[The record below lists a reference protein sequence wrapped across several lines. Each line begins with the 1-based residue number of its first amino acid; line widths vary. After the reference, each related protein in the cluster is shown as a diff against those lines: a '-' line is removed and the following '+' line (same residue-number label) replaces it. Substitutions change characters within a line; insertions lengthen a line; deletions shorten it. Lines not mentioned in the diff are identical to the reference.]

1 MSRRFPLSSRSQSVS
16 CLPPPSDGS
25 PMPPT
30 ESAPTM
36 ITIPS
41 VFFPPPPSP
50 PSPTSPLPPANPPS
64 PTNPS
69 HPKKGDRFK
78 LFRVSLAVAVSISA
92 GAALLSSAAGTYFA
106 VRRHLDSQVQQ
117 QQLALLQRA
126 QSYQQTEDF
135 ALCISYAEQV
145 LPASPSLPRARLVL
159 MECRNAQA
167 WLMLDEANQFA
178 ERGELAK
185 AIALANAIPPSS
197 SRAIAQQLVLRWS
210 TRMMEIGRDYY
221 YSSTNQ
227 FNAAIATL
235 HAIPAGSPLYSEA
248 QTTLQQWQTEW
259 AANAQHWQDAQTALE
274 QDDLTTAQQAVMQIS
289 QHPFWASQ
297 SQPLRQAIAT
307 KAQDRRYAQLV
318 REAETR
324 LGTRQPDA
332 AIALA
337 QQLPDQAPWLD
348 RKTQLLSQARQQRWL
363 INGCRTL
370 SLGLFCY

>member
-1 MSRRFPLSSRSQSVS
+1 
-16 CLPPPSDGS
+16 
-25 PMPPT
+25 MPPT

-36 ITIPS
+36 LTLPS
-41 VFFPPPPSP
+41 VFPSPPPSP
-50 PSPTSPLPPANPPS
+50 L
-64 PTNPS
+64 
-69 HPKKGDRFK
+69 HPRKGDRFK
-78 LFRVSLAVAVSISA
+78 LFRVSLAVVVSISA
-92 GAALLSSAAGTYFA
+92 GAALLSSAVGTYFA
-106 VRRHLDSQVQQ
+106 VRRHMDTQVQH

-135 ALCISYAEQV
+135 AMCISYAEQV
-145 LPASPSLPRARLVL
+145 LPASQSLPQARLVL
-159 MECRNAQA
+159 MECRNAQSR
-167 WLMLDEANQFA
+167 LMLDEANQFA
-178 ERGELAK
+178 ERGEFAK

-221 YSSTNQ
+221 YSPANQ

-248 QTTLQQWQTEW
+248 QATLQQWQTEW
-259 AANAQHWQDAQTALE
+259 ATNAQHWQAAQTALE

-289 QHPFWASQ
+289 QHPFWTSQ
-297 SQPLRQAIAT
+297 SQPLQQAIAT

-318 REAETR
+318 RETEAHLR
-324 LGTRQPDA
+324 TRQPDA

-363 INGCRTL
+363 INSCRTL
-370 SLGLFCY
+370 SLGMFCY